1 MHTYEVFHWHTMAW
15 IRCQNSQCYMQRGAK
30 VSATWGA
37 IPGSTAP
44 SFMKLYSKLFCCC
57 ELCSKPQQLKYNSAI
72 RSFITQ
78 LLHSSSHC
86 IHFVYVQDHISWGV
100 PVVHTQIILHLGT
113 VISWP
118 RACRVLL
125 SNPKRCELY
134 SRPQQLKY
142 TNTNS
147 AIGVLSHNFFIT
159 LYPIH
164 YVYVQDHGVCRGWG

>member
-1 MHTYEVFHWHTMAW
+1 MLHCKKCCCTLMKYFTGTLWHGLYVKTLNV
-15 IRCQNSQCYMQRGAK
+15 ICRGAK

-37 IPGSTAP
+37 ILGSTAP

-72 RSFITQ
+72 MSFITQ

-86 IHFVYVQDHISWGV
+86 IHFVYVQDHRSWGV

-113 VISWP
+113 VISLLKLNWIFASWAQ
-118 RACRVLL
+118 ACRVLL

-134 SRPQQLKY
+134 SRPQH
-142 TNTNS
+142 
-147 AIGVLSHNFFIT
+147 A
-159 LYPIH
+159 
-164 YVYVQDHGVCRGWG
+164 